1 MACRRHNG
9 VASGGIFYG
18 SKSASRD
25 SSWLRHH
32 CAYVLQLGEPWV
44 GTLSVYDELM
54 LAAALR
60 LPVEMT
66 YDERSARVHE
76 VIKLVG
82 LANHTNTKIGSNT
95 SAGGLS
101 GGQKRR
107 FSIGLQMLKKP
118 TLFFLDEPTSGL
130 DAQSSLSVLN
140 LLKVF
145 LSFSF

>member
-1 MACRRHNG
+1 LISARRHNG
-9 VASGGIFYG
+9 IASGGIFYG

-32 CAYVLQLGEPWV
+32 CAYVTQLGEPWV
-44 GTLSVYDELM
+44 GTLTVYDELM

-60 LPVEMT
+60 LPVEMS
-66 YDERSARVHE
+66 YEDRHARVTE

-82 LANHTNTKIGSNT
+82 LANHTHTKIGSNT

-107 FSIGLQMLKKP
+107 FSIALQMLKKP
-118 TLFFLDEPTSGL
+118 TLFFLE
-130 DAQSSLSVLN
+130 
-140 LLKVF
+140 
-145 LSFSF
+145 